1 MSSPMIHIRA
11 LGKHVALIVVALLLV
26 YVGRSFSC
34 TQVDADFTA
43 MRPEIDNSETLLI
56 DRRAPRAGKLRRG
69 DNICFTFASGSKE
82 LTWAG
87 CVAAV
92 QGQTFEVKGRALTV
106 SGKRYGAR
114 RVPSIGK
121 FDTPPILVPRGY
133 VLVTFNKPPKLVK
146 RIDQH
151 LVRITA
157 IKGRII
163 R

>member
-1 MSSPMIHIRA
+1 MSSPMIQIRA

-34 TQVDADFTA
+34 KQVDAEFTA
-43 MRPEIDNSETLLI
+43 MLPEIENGETLLI

-69 DNICFTFASGSKE
+69 DKICFSFASGSTN

-92 QGQTFEVKGRALTV
+92 QGRTFEVKGGALTV
-106 SGKRYGAR
+106 NGKRYGPR
-114 RVPSIGK
+114 REPSIGK

-133 VLVTFNKPPKLVK
+133 VLVTFNEPPKLIK
-146 RIDQH
+146 RIDQY
-151 LVRITA
+151 LVPITA